1 MTLTKPTFDVI
12 RRLIPPL
19 SPDFHKGQAGRVCV
33 IGGSDDYTGAPYF
46 SAISALK
53 LGADMAHV
61 VCQPTAAIAIKN
73 PDLTSEE
80 IIDNVS
86 SLFKRAH
93 VLTIG
98 PGLSRDKMMLECTK
112 GIILKAKEEHIPMVI
127 DADGLFL
134 IQNNP
139 DIIKDYSEAILTP
152 NVNEFKR
159 LCETMRIEFEDD
171 CKGELA
177 QKLSQ
182 AFGGVTIVQKGK
194 NDLISNGNSIFLVDH
209 KSGLKRCGGQGDILT
224 GLISTFVAWGVA
236 YKKNI
241 WQFKKFGISTDS
253 PHLLCDLYFLHYL
266 LILKHDCKRH
276 DNSISPTDI
285 PMLAS
290 FAGCT
295 INRECSWAAFSKL
308 GRSVQTSDM
317 IPEIGPSFQRL
328 FER

>member
-61 VCQPTAAIAIKN
+61 VCQPTAAIAIKNYSPGTLYILVFCKSRHDFKN

-241 WQFKKFGISTDS
+241 WQ
-253 PHLLCDLYFLHYL
+253 
-266 LILKHDCKRH
+266 H

>member
-1 MTLTKPTFDVI
+1 YV
-12 RRLIPPL
+12 
-19 SPDFHKGQAGRVCV
+19 S
-33 IGGSDDYTGAPYF
+33 PYF
-46 SAISALK
+46 SAFSALK
-53 LGADMAHV
+53 LGADMAHI
-61 VCQPTAAIAIKN
+61 VCQPTAAISIKN

-80 IIDNVS
+80 IIDNVT
-86 SLFKRAH
+86 SLFKRTH
-93 VLTIG
+93 VLVIG
-98 PGLSRDKMMLECTK
+98 PGLSRDKMMLECAK

-134 IQNNP
+134 IQNDP

-152 NVNEFKR
+152 N
-159 LCETMRIEFEDD
+159 RIEYEDD
-171 CKGELA
+171 HKGELI
-177 QKLSQ
+177 QKLSRV
-182 AFGGVTIVQKGK
+182 FGGVTIVQKGE
-194 NDLISNGNSIFLVDH
+194 NDLISNGNSVFLVDN
-209 KSGLKRCGGQGDILT
+209 KGGLKRCGGQGDILT
-224 GLISTFVAWGVA
+224 GLISTFISWGVA

-241 WQFKKFGISTDS
+241 WA
-253 PHLLCDLYFLHYL
+253 
-266 LILKHDCKRH
+266 H

-295 INRECSWAAFSKL
+295 LMRECSWAAFTKL